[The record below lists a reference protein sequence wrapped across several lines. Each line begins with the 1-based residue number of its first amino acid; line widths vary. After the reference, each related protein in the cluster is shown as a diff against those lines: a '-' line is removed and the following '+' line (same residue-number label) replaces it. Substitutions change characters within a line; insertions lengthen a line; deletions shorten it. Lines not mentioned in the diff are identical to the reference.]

1 MLWLRI
7 LPAILALLIIN
18 SALASESVYTPT
30 RRFMPLPPPKINS
43 PSQHQLISQPTKFF
57 PLTQSRYPM
66 PTINNTKG
74 NKDNIVKKDGVI
86 SKKEDGFPPTSTK
99 IISGN
104 TANMS
109 QEQAKQIISIFA
121 TTR

>member
-7 LPAILALLIIN
+7 LTAIFPLLIIN
-18 SALASESVYTPT
+18 TALASESAYTPPQ
-30 RRFMPLPPPKINS
+30 RFMPLPPPKINS
-43 PSQHQLISQPTKFF
+43 SSQHQLNSQPTKFF

-66 PTINNTKG
+66 PIINNTKG
-74 NKDNIVKKDGVI
+74 NIVRKDAVI
-86 SKKEDGFPPTSTK
+86 TKKEDGFPPTSTK

-121 TTR
+121 TTQ

>member
-7 LPAILALLIIN
+7 LPVILALLIVN
-18 SALASESVYTPT
+18 SALASESAHTPT
-30 RRFMPLPPPKINS
+30 QRFMPLPPPKINS

-66 PTINNTKG
+66 PIVNNAK
-74 NKDNIVKKDGVI
+74 NNIVRKNNVI
-86 SKKEDGFPPTSTK
+86 TKKEELLPPTPTK
-99 IISGN
+99 IISAN

-109 QEQAKQIISIFA
+109 QEQAQQIISIFA
-121 TTR
+121 TTK